1 MREKALYNKVD
12 RGVARI
18 VHRQSMTGASRGM
31 NGTLD
36 RYYDGPNGDLWIEY
50 KQLDH
55 MPKDGIVR
63 PAPRSCAKS
72 QPKGCLSAMQMRW
85 FARRCRN
92 GGNAWVVVGLPD
104 GRALRFATI
113 LEVEQGRPASAA
125 VSVDIISD
133 QINEHC
139 VGEE

>member
-12 RGVARI
+12 RGVAKI

-36 RYYDGPNGDLWIEY
+36 RYYDGPNGDLWVEY

-63 PAPRSCAKS
+63 PAPRCGVKK
-72 QPKGCLSAMQMRW
+72 QPKGCLSVLQMEW
-85 FARRCRN
+85 FTRRHKY
-92 GGNAWVVVGLPD
+92 GGNAWVVVGLPN
-104 GRALRFATI
+104 GRVLRFATPR
-113 LEVEQGRPASAA
+113 EVVDGRPASSA
-125 VSVDIISD
+125 VAVDIISD
-133 QINEHC
+133 WINEHC
-139 VGEE
+139 LGES